1 MTDPIIE
8 EIYQAREKILE
19 ECSGDF
25 DKLFDRCRRAEA
37 AHPERLV
44 TAEDLGIRR
53 VGPDRQAS

>member
-19 ECSGDF
+19 ECGGDL
-25 DKLFDRCRRAEA
+25 DKLFDRNRRAEEM
-37 AHPERLV
+37 HPERLV

-53 VGPDRQAS
+53 MGSDRQAS